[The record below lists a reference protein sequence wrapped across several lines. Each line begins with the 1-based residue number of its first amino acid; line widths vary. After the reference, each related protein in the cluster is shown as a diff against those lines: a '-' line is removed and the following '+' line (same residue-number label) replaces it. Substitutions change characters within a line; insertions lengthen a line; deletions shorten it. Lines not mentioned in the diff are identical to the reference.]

1 MMEQQNTARTENSG
15 AFQAFKLELAELVGR
30 EIKLFSEQMPGKEL
44 RSKVLATQDQL
55 LQIFSGGPA
64 NLVDNLVNNQN
75 VVMQCM
81 YRGEELSIPARFKR
95 LGGGRCHLYLEEKVT
110 PLRQRRFRRVTL
122 VRPVRLAAFPL
133 NLNSR
138 HGIGHLRWLETDTI
152 NFSSG
157 GAMVALAS
165 GLERRSC
172 LLMSLDLQDVKF
184 PSLILAQVCHAHQ
197 VDMGPFHTGV
207 EFVVREMSASVLP
220 QERRRDLPGAV
231 FDYSADDRDKLNQ
244 DIAEWPESMEFY

>member
-1 MMEQQNTARTENSG
+1 MEQSSNHGSATTPVFE
-15 AFQAFKLELAELVGR
+15 AFKLDLADLVGR
-30 EIKLFSEQMPGKEL
+30 DIRLFSDQMPGKEL
-44 RSKVLATQDQL
+44 RSKVLAVQDRL
-55 LQIFSGGPA
+55 LHIFSGGSA

-75 VVMQCM
+75 VVMQCT

-133 NLNSR
+133 HLNAR
-138 HGIGHLRWLETDTI
+138 QGIGHLRWLETDTV

-157 GAMVALAS
+157 GTMVTLAS

-172 LLMSLDLQDVKF
+172 LLMSLDLQGVPF

-197 VDMGPFHTGV
+197 VEMGPFQTGV
-207 EFVVREMSASVLP
+207 EFVVREMSTEVLP
-220 QERRRDLPGAV
+220 KERRRDLPGAV
-231 FDYSADDRDKLNQ
+231 FDYSEADREKLNQ
-244 DIAEWPESMEFY
+244 EIAEWPASMEFY